1 MKRTGGWQR
10 AAAACAA
17 SVALVLQ
24 GCGREGEPTAA
35 PAAGL
40 VPSSGQVTIPAPAPT
55 DVDAYAAAR
64 FLEQASFGPTPQA
77 IAEVRRLGFEGWID
91 AQLAL
96 PASTLNAP
104 GFVIDFDFNNP
115 AESEV
120 SRAFFPRRFWDLVA
134 GARDQLRLRTS
145 WALYNYL
152 VMANGDPYAT
162 IVYFNLLQTH
172 GFGRYGDLLEAITL
186 NPGMGVFLNNNQNT
200 ASALNENYG
209 RELMQLFSVGLVLLN
224 DDGTVRRDAGG
235 ATIQTYTQQDVV
247 AATRAL
253 TGWENAWVPNLPNSN
268 WANYGVPMRP
278 RTWPADAHDTG
289 AKAVL
294 GRTIPA
300 NQTIHQDLESLIAI
314 LVEHPNAGPFVAT
327 RLIQHL
333 VTSDPPPAYVA
344 RVAAVFRSTGGDLG
358 QVVKAI
364 LLDPEAR
371 RGDDPK
377 RASNGFGRLKEP
389 VLHHANLLRGLGCRF
404 AVLER
409 NSTVRPLGTWTQSP
423 FQAPNVFGYFPPNH
437 RAPGSL
443 LLAPEQKLLN
453 SAEINRRLGNLSWE
467 LEAPARFTD
476 AGCEVDL
483 FVQALRRSDDAFL
496 DLVSQRFFRGSLP
509 APLRD
514 GAKNLLQNHL
524 QGRDAAG
531 KLGPV
536 LQVLLSTP
544 SAGVVR

>member
-1 MKRTGGWQR
+1 
-10 AAAACAA
+10 
-17 SVALVLQ
+17 
-24 GCGREGEPTAA
+24 
-35 PAAGL
+35 
-40 VPSSGQVTIPAPAPT
+40 
-55 DVDAYAAAR
+55 
-64 FLEQASFGPTPQA
+64 
-77 IAEVRRLGFEGWID
+77 
-91 AQLAL
+91 
-96 PASTLNAP
+96 
-104 GFVIDFDFNNP
+104 
-115 AESEV
+115 
-120 SRAFFPRRFWDLVA
+120 
-134 GARDQLRLRTS
+134 
-145 WALYNYL
+145 
-152 VMANGDPYAT
+152 
-162 IVYFNLLQTH
+162 
-172 GFGRYGDLLEAITL
+172 
-186 NPGMGVFLNNNQNT
+186 
-200 ASALNENYG
+200 
-209 RELMQLFSVGLVLLN
+209 
-224 DDGTVRRDAGG
+224 
-235 ATIQTYTQQDVV
+235 
-247 AATRAL
+247 
-253 TGWENAWVPNLPNSN
+253 
-268 WANYGVPMRP
+268 MRP